1 MLPELLEAL
10 RRRGWRNFSL
20 FPRENGLLF
29 GYVEAEESFEKC
41 LEGMHTESAGIVDV
55 AVKGVDAKRHQ
66 DQGNSPKCDASRGAL
81 ILTEWRRHAEDRF
94 LA

>member
-20 FPRENGLLF
+20 FLRENGLLF

-55 AVKGVDAKRHQ
+55 AAKGVDPKRHQ
-66 DQGNSPKCDASRGAL
+66 NQGNSPRCDASRGAL